1 MATNDKNP
9 FLVNAMNKQKY
20 DNSKIILSEKQ
31 KMEVVQEWISK
42 LTEEQQ
48 KEIET
53 YAKEIV
59 ANLNSKALA
68 KHPTKK
74 PMLIGVESAKILIV
88 ELALFYDSFY
98 GKPK

>member
-1 MATNDKNP
+1 MATNYKNP

-74 PMLIGVESAKILIV
+74 PRSDFL
-88 ELALFYDSFY
+88 
-98 GKPK
+98 